1 MSAIPAQL
9 SRDPMPAP
17 APVRGIDV
25 AAILAPIPGD
35 HPAGNSVRLGADYQL
50 IRAARREDDPALPQG
65 VWQSE
70 LKRANWDEVVR
81 LCTGALAQ
89 RSKDVQIACW
99 LTEALSRRDGFAGLG
114 AGLGIVH
121 GLCEAFWPALFP
133 EIDGPDLSYRIA
145 PFEWLNAHLPAT
157 LLRVPLTVPGL
168 VTPDVL
174 AFEHYSNAL
183 RLEQIYKAN
192 PNTKPGAG
200 IRLAAFDAAA
210 GATPVVFYRGLQR
223 QLETCLGII
232 SALDRLLDDKCG
244 KQAPSL
250 SALRSAL
257 SDIGNLVQTVMHNK
271 GGIVLGAQTAN
282 VAAPA
287 TEIAPSGTDAE
298 AVAELQVSAGEPF
311 NGVIRDRNQAYDLL
325 LQISEYLSR
334 VEPHSPTPYLL
345 RRAYSWGIMPLHEL
359 LTQMTKGGKDFNAL
373 LDLLGLERGK

>member
-9 SRDPMPAP
+9 SRDPLPAP

-25 AAILAPIPGD
+25 TAILAAIPGD
-35 HPAGNSVRLGADYQL
+35 HPAGGSVRMSGDYDR

-65 VWQSE
+65 VWQTDI
-70 LKRANWDEVVR
+70 KRANWDEVVR
-81 LCTGALAQ
+81 LCTEALAQ

-114 AGLGIVH
+114 AGLGILQ

-133 EIDGPDLSYRIA
+133 EIEGTDLSYRVA
-145 PFEWLNAHLPAT
+145 PFEWINAHLPAT
-157 LLRVPLTVPGL
+157 LFRIPLTVAGV

-174 AFEHYSNAL
+174 AFEHYANAL

-192 PNTKPGAG
+192 PNTKPGTG
-200 IRLAAFDAAA
+200 IRLAAFDAAVA
-210 GATPVVFYRGLQR
+210 ATPVVFYRGLQR
-223 QLETCLGII
+223 QIDTCLGVI
-232 SALDRLLDDKCG
+232 SALDRLLDEKCG

-257 SDIGNLVQTVMHNK
+257 VEIGNLVQTVMHNK
-271 GGIVLGAQTAN
+271 GGVLLGAETATSTTPAAE
-282 VAAPA
+282 AAP
-287 TEIAPSGTDAE
+287 SVNDE
-298 AVAELQVSAGEPF
+298 AVAEQQAVAEPF

-345 RRAYSWGIMPLHEL
+345 RRAYSWGMMPLHEL

-373 LDLLGLERGK
+373 LDLLGLERSK